1 MLLAALL
8 LLYLALL
15 GLLAVISAAETAIHS
30 ASDLEQQLLSA
41 GEGSVARRLR
51 EITVNP
57 FAQLQRMLLMSAAL
71 NLSLVALGLWIV
83 AGPLRSLGWQPWLA
97 GLLLFG
103 VTVVFGDI
111 LPKFLAT
118 RSPSAVLLG
127 SLRLLRPRIAR
138 RMCCWRDSCRRAS
151 KRACQSRVK
160 NSKRSSKCARSSASS
175 TSMRAR

>member
-83 AGPLRSLGWQPWLA
+83 AGRFVRSDGSRGWQ
-97 GLLLFG
+97 
-103 VTVVFGDI
+103 D
-111 LPKFLAT
+111 
-118 RSPSAVLLG
+118 
-127 SLRLLRPRIAR
+127 
-138 RMCCWRDSCRRAS
+138 CCYSE
-151 KRACQSRVK
+151 
-160 NSKRSSKCARSSASS
+160 
-175 TSMRAR
+175 